1 MFNKGGKHRQDNEPE
16 EKSENGLSMEQIT
29 KGKRKRSH
37 SESEVDTQK
46 HRERKRRRT
55 ISESSADSADTEQH
69 VDTKQKQQ
77 DLEGK
82 DTSKSNKMGDKG
94 LGGEPQEK
102 DKKEK
107 KSVRWEENE
116 QHGSVNKEKS
126 EVTTTLGHKR
136 THDDSQS
143 EENVEQKR
151 QRMSEESGEDETAE
165 GRKKH
170 KKRKRKKK
178 EKKETRL
185 PHLRVISKL
194 VTNFFFVN
202 SPTPHPHQTSSPE
215 TNV

>member
-1 MFNKGGKHRQDNEPE
+1 MFNKGGKHREDNEPE
-16 EKSENGLSMEQIT
+16 EKTENGFSMEQIT

-46 HRERKRRRT
+46 LRERKRRRT
-55 ISESSADSADTEQH
+55 ISESSADSADTEQRA
-69 VDTKQKQQ
+69 DTKQKQQ
-77 DLEGK
+77 DLQGK
-82 DTSKSNKMGDKG
+82 DRSKSKEMGDKG
-94 LGGEPQEK
+94 LVHEPEGK

-116 QHGSVNKEKS
+116 QGGVDKEKS
-126 EVTTTLGHKR
+126 GVTTTLGHKR

-151 QRMSEESGEDETAE
+151 QRMSEESGEDETPE
-165 GRKKH
+165 GSKKH

-194 VTNFFFVN
+194 VTNFFFLN